1 MSPSNGTI
9 FDAAPR
15 RLPIGAC
22 KVLCGISVCLARRM
36 RFDLTLKKLSPDGL
50 LRSKPVKRRFQASLQ
65 SVSQGGQM
73 RIQKFLQEAKKF
85 EVGAYKKLQALTLNH
100 VPFTGAPQKHPYD
113 EDKIILIADPLS
125 TQIFYYEFKTAD
137 IEGIE
142 ELPSLVTPEGE
153 SMTIVRLWVKKGRIG
168 VRCTPFVVED
178 TTGRRLKVKSAD
190 PSTRRRG

>member
-1 MSPSNGTI
+1 MH
-9 FDAAPR
+9 
-15 RLPIGAC
+15 
-22 KVLCGISVCLARRM
+22 
-36 RFDLTLKKLSPDGL
+36 
-50 LRSKPVKRRFQASLQ
+50 
-65 SVSQGGQM
+65 
-73 RIQKFLQEAKKF
+73 IQKFLQEAKKF

-125 TQIFYYEFKTAD
+125 TQMFYYEFKTAD

-153 SMTIVRLWVKKGRIG
+153 SMSIVRLWVKKGRIG

-178 TTGRRLKVKSAD
+178 TTGRRVKVKSAD
-190 PSTRRRG
+190 PTTRRRGQ

>member
-1 MSPSNGTI
+1 
-9 FDAAPR
+9 
-15 RLPIGAC
+15 
-22 KVLCGISVCLARRM
+22 M
-36 RFDLTLKKLSPDGL
+36 RFDLTLKKMSPDGL

-100 VPFTGAPQKHPYD
+100 VPFTGTPQKHPYD

-153 SMTIVRLWVKKGRIG
+153 SMTMVRLWVKKGRVG